1 MDSIQNGYEP
11 MQKKLFLIDGMA
23 VVYRAY
29 FGLIRNPRINSKG
42 ENVSAVFGF
51 INTLLDIMH
60 TYEPTHIAVAFDTH
74 GPTFRH
80 VEYPEYKAT
89 RDETPEGVRTA
100 VPHIKTLLEAFNI
113 PILEYPGFEA
123 DDVIGTLAR
132 TAEKQGFDTYMVTP
146 DKDYAQL
153 VDEHTF
159 MLKPGMGRSGELLD
173 VPKILEQ
180 WNIEKVGQVIDILG
194 LAGDSADNV
203 PGVPGIGPKTAQ
215 KLIAEFGSVEN
226 LLENTDKLKGKQKEK
241 VEANKQQALLSKR
254 LVTIKCDMELKESP
268 DQLTIGKR
276 NDDQLKTL
284 FAELEFKSLIKRLF
298 GEAPTPKSVEVAKAT
313 TGQGDLFEFAAAQRP
328 EMTEPVP
335 TFKTIKDVAHKY
347 HLVTTAAE
355 RGALAEK
362 LSGCYEICFDT
373 ETTGLDVRTA
383 ELIGI
388 SFAIEPHEA
397 WFVTLPPDREQTLQ
411 ALEKFLPILGNPDIR
426 KVGQNLKY
434 DVSVLKW
441 NGIEVRGEL
450 LDTML
455 AHYLI
460 DPDQR
465 HGMDHMAESL
475 LGYSPVPITALIG
488 AKKSTQKTLRE
499 VDIDVLCEYGAED
512 ADITLQLWHKLK
524 PMLKERGQER
534 VFYEIETPLMPVLA
548 QMEYNGINLDVAAL
562 GKYSELLAEKIEALE
577 ASIYEMAGGG
587 PFNLNSPKQLGE
599 VLFDRMK
606 LVEKPKKTRTGQ
618 YKTDESVLADL
629 APKHEIVAK
638 ILAYRSLAKL
648 KSTYVDALPEDVFP
662 DTGRVHT
669 TFSQAVTTTG
679 RLSSVN
685 PNLQNIPIRT
695 EEGREIRRA
704 FIPREGFTLLACD
717 YSQIELRIMAELS
730 GDAGLREAFIH
741 GEDIHTAT
749 AARVFGVSKEEVT
762 REMRSK
768 AKMVNFG
775 IIYGISA
782 FGLSKRL
789 GIPRKEA
796 QEIIEQYR
804 ANYPG
809 VQDWLD
815 ETILFAQQ
823 HEYVETITGRRR
835 YIRDINARNQMVRS
849 GAERNAI
856 NAPIQGTAADMIKI
870 AMIAVQKMLEEKKS
884 KTKLLLQVHDEL
896 VFDLALD
903 EADDLI
909 PLIEEKMKSAI
920 PMEIP
925 ILVESGTGENWLEA
939 H

>member
-1 MDSIQNGYEP
+1 

-23 VVYRAY
+23 IVYRAY

-80 VEYPEYKAT
+80 EEYPEYKAT
-89 RDETPEGVRTA
+89 RDETPEGIRTA
-100 VPHIKTLLEAFNI
+100 VPHIRNLLNAFNI
-113 PILEYPGFEA
+113 PVLEYPGFEA

-132 TAEKQGFDTYMVTP
+132 QAEQQGYDTYMVTP

-159 MLKPGMGRSGELLD
+159 MLKPGSGTSGELLD
-173 VPKILEQ
+173 VKKILEQ
-180 WNIEKVGQVIDILG
+180 WNIEKIEQVIDILG
-194 LAGDSADNV
+194 LAGDTADNI
-203 PGVPGIGPKTAQ
+203 PGIPGIGPKTAQ
-215 KLIAEFGSVEN
+215 KLVAQFGSVEN
-226 LLENTDKLKGKQKEK
+226 LLANTDQLKGKQKEK
-241 VEANKQQALLSKR
+241 VEENKHSALLSKK
-254 LVTIKCDMELKESP
+254 LVTIKCDVPVKESP
-268 DQLTIGKR
+268 DELIMGER
-276 NDDQLKTL
+276 NDDQLKIL
-284 FAELEFKSLIKRLF
+284 FTELEFKSLIKRLF
-298 GEAPTPKSVEVAKAT
+298 GESPTPASVAVAAVT
-313 TGQGDLFEFAAAQRP
+313 EGQGDLFEFAAAKHP
-328 EMTEPVP
+328 EMLEPVP
-335 TFKTIKDVAHKY
+335 SFKTIKDVKHSY
-347 HLVTTAAE
+347 HLVTTAAQRAE
-355 RGALAEK
+355 LADK
-362 LSGCYEICFDT
+362 LSGCYEVCFDT
-373 ETTGLDVRTA
+373 ETTGLDVRVA

-388 SFAIEPHEA
+388 SFCIKPHEA
-397 WFVTLPPDREQTLQ
+397 WFVTLPPDREQALL
-411 ALEKFLPILGNPDIR
+411 ALEPFLPVLQNPDVR

-434 DVSVLKW
+434 DISVLKW
-441 NGIEVRGEL
+441 HGVEVCGVL

-465 HGMDHMAESL
+465 HNMDHMAESL
-475 LGYSPVPITALIG
+475 LNYTPVPITALIG
-488 AKKSTQKTLRE
+488 EKKSAQKTLRE
-499 VDIDVLCEYGAED
+499 VEIDELCEYGAED

-548 QMEYNGINLDVAAL
+548 QMEYNGINLDVPALAA
-562 GKYSELLAEKIEALE
+562 YSEELATKIGELEK
-577 ASIYEMAGGG
+577 SIYTMAGME
-587 PFNLNSPKQLGE
+587 FNLNSPKQVGE
-599 VLFDRMK
+599 VLFDVLQ
-606 LVEKPKKTRTGQ
+606 LVEKPKKTKTGQ
-618 YKTDESVLADL
+618 YKTDEEVLSEL
-629 APKHEIVAK
+629 ASEHEIVRK
-638 ILAYRSLAKL
+638 MLDYRGLTKL
-648 KSTYVDALPEDVFP
+648 KSTYVDALPKEVFEG
-662 DTGRVHT
+662 TGRVHT
-669 TFSQAVTTTG
+669 TFSQAITTTG

-685 PNLQNIPIRT
+685 PNIQNIPIRT

-704 FIPREGFTLLACD
+704 FIPKEGYTLLACD

-749 AARVFGVSKEEVT
+749 AARVFGVAKDDVT

-782 FGLSKRL
+782 FGLAQRL

-809 VQDWLD
+809 VQGYLD
-815 ETILFAQQ
+815 TTIEFAQK

-870 AMIAVQKMLEEKKS
+870 AMIAIQKLLEEKKA
-884 KTKLLLQVHDEL
+884 KTRLLLQVHDEL
-896 VFDLALD
+896 VFDLAKD
-903 EADDLI
+903 EADELI
-909 PLIEEKMKSAI
+909 PLIEQKMKSAI

-925 ILVESGTGENWLEA
+925 ILVESGTGANWLEA

>member
-1 MDSIQNGYEP
+1 MA
-11 MQKKLFLIDGMA
+11 KKLFLIDGMA
-23 VVYRAY
+23 IIYRAY
-29 FGLIRNPRINSKG
+29 FGFIRNPRINSKG
-42 ENVSAVFGF
+42 ENVSAVYGF
-51 INTLLDIMH
+51 VNTLLDLMH
-60 TYEPTHIAVAFDTH
+60 TYEPTHIAVALDTS

-80 VEYPEYKAT
+80 EEYPEYKAT
-89 RDETPEGVRTA
+89 RDETPEGIRTGI
-100 VPHIKTLLEAFNI
+100 PHIKNLLKAFNI
-113 PILEYPGFEA
+113 PTLEYPGFEA

-159 MLKPGMGRSGELLD
+159 MLKPGRGGGDAELLD
-173 VPKILEQ
+173 VKKILEQ
-180 WNIEKVGQVIDILG
+180 WNIAKVEQVIDILG
-194 LAGDSADNV
+194 LAGDTADNIPGI
-203 PGVPGIGPKTAQ
+203 PGVGPKTAQ
-215 KLIAEFGSVEN
+215 KLVAQFGSVEN
-226 LLENTDKLKGKQKEK
+226 LLENTDQLKGKQKEK
-241 VEANKQQALLSKR
+241 VEENKNQALLSKR
-254 LVTIKCDMELKESP
+254 LVTIKCDVPVGEKPDELV
-268 DQLTIGKR
+268 IGER
-276 NDDQLKTL
+276 NDDQLKLL
-284 FAELEFKSLIKRLF
+284 FTELEFKTMIKRLF
-298 GEAPTPKSVEVAKAT
+298 GESPSPTSVAVAAASS
-313 TGQGDLFEFAAAQRP
+313 GQGDLFEFAAAGHP
-328 EMTEPVP
+328 EMTEPAP
-335 TFKTIKDVAHKY
+335 GFKTIKDVKHNY

-355 RGALAEK
+355 RTELAEK
-362 LSGCYEICFDT
+362 LAGCSVVCFDT

-383 ELIGI
+383 EMIGI
-388 SFAIEPHEA
+388 SFCTEPGEA
-397 WFVTLPPDREQTLQ
+397 WYVTLPPDRGQ
-411 ALEKFLPILGNPDIR
+411 ALLALEPFLPILQNPDVR

-441 NGIEVRGEL
+441 RGIEVKGEL

-465 HGMDHMAESL
+465 HNMDHMAESL

-488 AKKSTQKTLRE
+488 EKKSEQKPMRD
-499 VDIDVLCEYGAED
+499 VDLDQLCEYAAED

-534 VFYEIETPLMPVLA
+534 TFYEIETPLMPVLA
-548 QMEYNGINLDVAAL
+548 QMEYNGINLDVPAL
-562 GKYSELLAEKIEALE
+562 EKYSEELAEKIGELE
-577 ASIYEMAGGG
+577 TGIHTKAGME
-587 PFNLNSPKQLGE
+587 FNLNSPKQLGE
-599 VLFDRMK
+599 VLFDVLQ
-606 LVEKPKKTRTGQ
+606 LVEKPKKTKTGQ
-618 YKTDESVLADL
+618 YKTNEEVLSEL
-629 APKHEIVAK
+629 ARDHEIVRMV
-638 ILAYRSLAKL
+638 LDYRGLTKL
-648 KSTYVDALPEDVFP
+648 KSTYVDALPKEVFAE
-662 DTGRVHT
+662 TGRVHT
-669 TFSQAVTTTG
+669 TFSQAITTTG
-679 RLSSVN
+679 RLSSVH
-685 PNLQNIPIRT
+685 PNIQNIPIRT
-695 EEGREIRRA
+695 EEGRQIRRA
-704 FIPREGFTLLACD
+704 FIPRDGFTLLACD

-730 GDAGLREAFIH
+730 GDTGLREAFIH

-749 AARVFGVSKEEVT
+749 ASRVFGVEKDDVT
-762 REMRSK
+762 RKMRSK

-782 FGLSKRL
+782 FGLSQRL

-809 VQDWLD
+809 VQDYLD
-815 ETILFAQQ
+815 TTIEFAQK

-870 AMIAVQKMLEEKKS
+870 AMVSIQKLLDDRKA

-896 VFDLALD
+896 VFDLAAD
-903 EADDLI
+903 EAGELI

-925 ILVESGTGENWLEA
+925 ILVESGTGANWLEA

>member
-1 MDSIQNGYEP
+1 MT
-11 MQKKLFLIDGMA
+11 KKLFLIDGMA
-23 VVYRAY
+23 IVYRAY

-60 TYEPTHIAVAFDTH
+60 TYEPSHIAVAFDTH

-80 VEYPEYKAT
+80 EEYPEYKAT
-89 RDETPEGVRTA
+89 RDETPEGIRTA
-100 VPHIKTLLEAFNI
+100 VPHIRTLLNAFNI
-113 PILEYPGFEA
+113 PVLEYPGFEA

-132 TAEKQGFDTYMVTP
+132 TAEQQGFETYMVTP

-159 MLKPGMGRSGELLD
+159 MLKPGRSGGDSELLD
-173 VPKILEQ
+173 VKKILEQ
-180 WNIEKVGQVIDILG
+180 WEIERIEQVIDILG
-194 LAGDSADNV
+194 LAGDTADNI
-203 PGVPGIGPKTAQ
+203 PGIPGIGPKTAV
-215 KLIAEFGSVEN
+215 KLIAQYGSIEN
-226 LLENTDKLKGKQKEK
+226 LLDHTDDLKGKQKEK
-241 VEANKQQALLSKR
+241 VENNKTQALLSKR
-254 LVTIKCDMELKESP
+254 LVTIKCDVPVKEQPEELK
-268 DQLTIGKR
+268 IGAR
-276 NDDQLKTL
+276 NDDQLKLL
-284 FAELEFKSLIKRLF
+284 FTELEFKSLIKRLF
-298 GEAPTPKSVEVAKAT
+298 GETPTPASVETAKVT
-313 TGQGDLFEFAAAQRP
+313 MGQGDLFEFAAAQQP
-328 EMTEPVP
+328 EMVTAPQ
-335 TFKTIKDVAHKY
+335 FKTIKDIQHSY

-355 RGALAEK
+355 RTELAER
-362 LSGCYEICFDT
+362 LSKVSLICFDT

-383 ELIGI
+383 ELVGI
-388 SFAIEPHEA
+388 SFCTEPHEA
-397 WFVTLPPDREQTLQ
+397 WFVMLPPNREQAQL
-411 ALEKFLPILGNPDIR
+411 ALAPFLPILQNADIR

-434 DVSVLKW
+434 DVSILKW
-441 NGIEVRGEL
+441 HNIEVRGEL

-465 HGMDHMAESL
+465 HNMDHLAETL
-475 LGYSPVPITALIG
+475 LDYTPVPITSLIG
-488 AKKSTQKTLRE
+488 EKKSQQKSMRE
-499 VDIDVLCEYGAED
+499 IDPDQLCEYAAED

-534 VFYEIETPLMPVLA
+534 VFYEIETPLLPVLA
-548 QMEYNGINLDVAAL
+548 DMEHNGINLDVSAL
-562 GKYSELLAEKIEALE
+562 ATYSEQLAKTIQSLE
-577 ASIYEMAGGG
+577 ESIFTQAGMD
-587 PFNLNSPKQLGE
+587 FNLNSPKQLGE
-599 VLFDRMK
+599 VLFDVLK
-606 LVEKPKKTRTGQ
+606 LTEKPKKTKTGQ
-618 YKTDESVLADL
+618 YKTNEEVLSEL
-629 APKHEIVAK
+629 APKHEIVQK
-638 ILAYRSLAKL
+638 ILNYRQLTKL
-648 KSTYVDALPEDVFP
+648 KSTYVDALPREVFEE
-662 DTGRVHT
+662 TGRIHT
-669 TFSQAVTTTG
+669 TFSQAITTTG

-695 EEGREIRRA
+695 EEGREIRRT
-704 FIPREGFTLLACD
+704 FIARPGDYTLLACD

-730 GDAGLREAFIH
+730 GDEHLREAFIH

-749 AARVFGVSKEEVT
+749 AARVFSVAKDEVT

-782 FGLSKRL
+782 FGLSQRL
-789 GIPRKEA
+789 GIPRSEA
-796 QEIIEQYR
+796 GDIITQYR

-809 VQDWLD
+809 VQDYLD
-815 ETILFAQQ
+815 QTIEFAQK

-870 AMIAVQKMLEEKKS
+870 AMIAIDDLLRTRNA
-884 KTKLLLQVHDEL
+884 KTKMLLQVHDEL
-896 VFDLALD
+896 VFDLALEEKD
-903 EADDLI
+903 KLI

-925 ILVESGTGENWLEA
+925 ILVESGTGTNWLEA

>member
-1 MDSIQNGYEP
+1 MT
-11 MQKKLFLIDGMA
+11 KKLFLIDGMA
-23 VVYRAY
+23 IVYRAY
-29 FGLIRNPRINSKG
+29 FGFIRNPRINSKG

-51 INTLLDIMH
+51 INTLLDLIH
-60 TYEPTHIAVAFDTH
+60 TYDPTHIAVAFDTH

-80 VEYPEYKAT
+80 EEYPEYKAT
-89 RDETPEGVRTA
+89 RDETPEGIRTA
-100 VPHIKTLLEAFNI
+100 VPHIRNLLTAFNI
-113 PILEYPGFEA
+113 PVLEYPGFEA

-132 TAEKQGFDTYMVTP
+132 QAEQQGFDTYMVTP

-159 MLKPGMGRSGELLD
+159 MLKPGRGGGDAELLD

-180 WNIEKVGQVIDILG
+180 WNIEKIEQVIDILG
-194 LAGDSADNV
+194 LAGDTADNI
-203 PGVPGIGPKTAQ
+203 PGVPGVGPKTAQ
-215 KLIAEFGSVEN
+215 KLIAQFGSVEN
-226 LLENTDKLKGKQKEK
+226 LLANTDQLKGKQKEK
-241 VEANKQQALLSKR
+241 VEANQHTALLSKR
-254 LVTIKCDMELKESP
+254 LVTIKCDVPVKESP
-268 DQLTIGKR
+268 DELRIGER
-276 NDDQLKTL
+276 NDDQLKIL
-284 FAELEFKSLIKRLF
+284 FTELEFKTLIKRLF
-298 GEAPTPKSVEVAKAT
+298 GESPTPTSVAVAAVT
-313 TGQGDLFEFAAAQRP
+313 EGQGDLFEFAAAQNP
-328 EMTEPVP
+328 EMQEPVP
-335 TFKTIKDVAHKY
+335 TFKTIKEVKHKY

-355 RGALAEK
+355 REALAEK
-362 LSGCYEICFDT
+362 LAGHALVCFDT
-373 ETTGLDVRTA
+373 ETTSLDVRVA

-388 SFAIEPHEA
+388 SFCIEPHEA
-397 WFVTLPPDREQTLQ
+397 WFVMLPPDREQSLL
-411 ALEKFLPILGNPDIR
+411 ALKPFLPILGNPDIR

-434 DVSVLKW
+434 DVSILKW
-441 NGIEVRGEL
+441 HGIEVRGEL

-465 HGMDHMAESL
+465 HNMDHMAETL
-475 LGYSPVPITALIG
+475 LDYSPVPITALIG
-488 AKKSTQKTLRE
+488 EKKSTQKTLRE
-499 VDIDVLCEYGAED
+499 VDADDLCEYGAED

-548 QMEYNGINLDVAAL
+548 QMEYNGINLDVPAL
-562 GKYSELLAEKIEALE
+562 ASYSEQLAEKIHALE
-577 ASIYEMAGGG
+577 TAVYKMADMK
-587 PFNLNSPKQLGE
+587 FNLNSPKQLGE
-599 VLFDRMK
+599 VLFDHLK
-606 LVEKPKKTRTGQ
+606 LVEKPKKTKTGQ
-618 YKTDESVLADL
+618 YKTNEEVLAEL
-629 APKHEIVAK
+629 APKHEIIQK
-638 ILAYRSLAKL
+638 ILDYRTLTKL
-648 KSTYVDALPEDVFP
+648 KSTYVDALPKEVLEE
-662 DTGRVHT
+662 TGRVHT
-669 TFSQAVTTTG
+669 TFRQAITTTG
-679 RLSSVN
+679 RLSSEN

-704 FIPREGFTLLACD
+704 FIPKQGYTLLACD

-730 GDAGLREAFIH
+730 GDQHLRDAFIH

-749 AARVFGVSKEEVT
+749 AARVFGVNKADVT

-782 FGLSKRL
+782 FGLSQRL

-796 QEIIEQYR
+796 AEIIEQYR

-809 VQDWLD
+809 VQDYLD
-815 ETILFAQQ
+815 STIEFAQQ

-870 AMIAVQKMLEEKKS
+870 AMIAVQKMLEERNA

-903 EADDLI
+903 EADELV

-925 ILVESGTGENWLEA
+925 ILVESGTGANWLEA

>member
-1 MDSIQNGYEP
+1 MT
-11 MQKKLFLIDGMA
+11 KKLFLIDGMA
-23 VVYRAY
+23 IVYRAY

-51 INTLLDIMH
+51 INTLLDIIH

-74 GPTFRH
+74 EPTFRH
-80 VEYPEYKAT
+80 IEFPEYKAT
-89 RDETPEGVRTA
+89 RDETPEGIRTG
-100 VPHIKTLLEAFNI
+100 VPHIKNLLSAFNI

-132 TAEKQGFDTYMVTP
+132 QAEKDGFETYMVTP

-153 VDEHTF
+153 VDEHTY
-159 MLKPGMGRSGELLD
+159 MLKPGRSGGDAELLT
-173 VPKILEQ
+173 VAKILEQ
-180 WNIEKVGQVIDILG
+180 WNIGKIEQVIDILG
-194 LAGDSADNV
+194 LAGDTADNI

-215 KLIAEFGSVEN
+215 KLIAQYGSVEN
-226 LLENTDKLKGKQKEK
+226 LLEHTDELKGKQKEK
-241 VEANKQQALLSKR
+241 VEENKTQALLSKK
-254 LVTIKCDMELKESP
+254 LVTIKCDVPVKETPDELI
-268 DQLTIGKR
+268 IGDR
-276 NDDQLKTL
+276 SDDQLKRLLT
-284 FAELEFKSLIKRLF
+284 ELEFKALIKRLF
-298 GEAPTPKSVEVAKAT
+298 GESPTPASVASAT
-313 TGQGDLFEFAAAQRP
+313 ASEGQGDLFDFAAASNP
-328 EMTEPVP
+328 EMMEPTP
-335 TFKTIKDVAHKY
+335 GFKTIKDVKHTY
-347 HLVTTAAE
+347 HLVTTSAE
-355 RGALAEK
+355 RDALAEK
-362 LSGCYEICFDT
+362 LSGCYEVCFDT
-373 ETTGLDVRTA
+373 ETTSLDVRTA

-388 SFAIEPHEA
+388 SFCIEPHEA
-397 WFVTLPPDREQTLQ
+397 WFVMLPPDRDETLK
-411 ALEKFLPILGNPDIR
+411 ALEKFIPILNNSDVR

-441 NGIEVRGEL
+441 HGIEVRGEL

-465 HGMDHMAESL
+465 HNMDHMAESL
-475 LGYSPVPITALIG
+475 LDYSPIPITTLIG
-488 AKKSTQKTLRE
+488 EKKSTQKTLRD
-499 VDIDVLCEYGAED
+499 VDPDDLCGYGAED

-548 QMEYNGINLDVAAL
+548 QMEYNGINLDVANLETYSKKL
-562 GKYSELLAEKIEALE
+562 GDKIQDLE
-577 ASIYEMAGGG
+577 SAVYTMAGME
-587 PFNLNSPKQLGE
+587 FNLNSPKQLGE
-599 VLFDRMK
+599 VLFDLLK
-606 LVEKPKKTRTGQ
+606 LSEKPKKTKTGQ
-618 YKTDESVLADL
+618 YKTDESVLSEL
-629 APKHEIVAK
+629 AHEHEIVRK
-638 ILAYRSLAKL
+638 LLQYRSLAKL
-648 KSTYVDALPEDVFP
+648 KSTYVDALPKEVLP
-662 DTGRVHT
+662 ETGRIHT
-669 TFSQAVTTTG
+669 TFSQAITTTG

-695 EEGREIRRA
+695 AEGREVRRA
-704 FIPREGFTLLACD
+704 FIPREGFTLLASD

-730 GDAGLREAFIH
+730 GDPGLRDAFIH

-749 AARVFGVSKEEVT
+749 AARVFAVDKDDVT

-782 FGLSKRL
+782 FGLSQRL

-796 QEIIEQYR
+796 QIIIEQYR
-804 ANYPG
+804 ANYGG
-809 VQDWLD
+809 VQDYLD
-815 ETILFAQQ
+815 STIEFAQKN
-823 HEYVETITGRRR
+823 EYVETITGRRR
-835 YIRDINARNQMVRS
+835 YIRDINARNQMIRS

-870 AMIAVQKMLEEKKS
+870 AMIGIQKMLEEKKT

-903 EADDLI
+903 EKDELI

-925 ILVESGTGENWLEA
+925 ILVESGTGTNWLEA

>member
-1 MDSIQNGYEP
+1 MI
-11 MQKKLFLIDGMA
+11 KKLFLIDGMA
-23 VVYRAY
+23 IVYRAY

-80 VEYPEYKAT
+80 EEYPEYKAT
-89 RDETPEGVRTA
+89 RDETPEGIRTA
-100 VPHIKTLLEAFNI
+100 VPHIRNLLTAFNI
-113 PILEYPGFEA
+113 PVLEYPGFEA

-146 DKDYAQL
+146 DKDFAQL
-153 VDEHTF
+153 VDKHTF
-159 MLKPGMGRSGELLD
+159 MLKPSRGSGEAELLD

-180 WNIEKVGQVIDILG
+180 WNIEKIEQVIDILG
-194 LAGDSADNV
+194 LAGDTADNI
-203 PGVPGIGPKTAQ
+203 PGVPGVGPKTAQ
-215 KLIAEFGSVEN
+215 KLIAQFGSVEN
-226 LLENTDKLKGKQKEK
+226 LLENTDQLKGKQKEK
-241 VEANKQQALLSKR
+241 VEGNKHTALLSKR
-254 LVTIKCDMELKESP
+254 LVTIKCDVPVKEKPEEL
-268 DQLTIGKR
+268 LIGER
-276 NDDQLKTL
+276 NDDQLKIL
-284 FAELEFKSLIKRLF
+284 FTELEFKTLIKRLF
-298 GEAPTPKSVEVAKAT
+298 GESPTPTSVAVAAAT
-313 TGQGDLFEFAAAQRP
+313 EGQGDLFEFAAAQKP
-328 EMTEPVP
+328 EMLEPVP
-335 TFKTIKDVAHKY
+335 AFKTIKDVKHTY

-355 RGALAEK
+355 RDTLAET
-362 LSGCYEICFDT
+362 LSGCSVVCFDT
-373 ETTGLDVRTA
+373 ETTSLDVRTA

-388 SFAIEPHEA
+388 SFCIEPHEA

-411 ALEKFLPILGNPDIR
+411 ALEKFLPILKNPDIR

-434 DVSVLKW
+434 DVSILKW
-441 NGIEVRGEL
+441 HGIEVRGEL

-465 HGMDHMAESL
+465 HNMDHMAESL
-475 LGYSPVPITALIG
+475 LDYSPVPITALIG
-488 AKKSTQKTLRE
+488 EKKSTQKTLRE
-499 VDIDVLCEYGAED
+499 VDLDELCEYAAED

-548 QMEYNGINLDVAAL
+548 EMEYNGINLDVPAL
-562 GKYSELLAEKIEALE
+562 GKYSEDLAGKIQTLE
-577 ASIYEMAGGG
+577 TAIFEMAGGE

-606 LVEKPKKTRTGQ
+606 LVEKPKKTKTGQ
-618 YKTDESVLADL
+618 YKTNEEVLTEL
-629 APKHEIVAK
+629 APKHEIVQK
-638 ILAYRSLAKL
+638 ILDYRSLTKL
-648 KSTYVDALPEDVFP
+648 KSTYVDALPKEVFEES
-662 DTGRVHT
+662 GRVHT
-669 TFSQAVTTTG
+669 TFRQAITTTG
-679 RLSSVN
+679 RLSSEN

-704 FIPREGFTLLACD
+704 FIPKEGFTLLACD

-730 GDAGLREAFIH
+730 GDAGLRDAFIH

-749 AARVFGVSKEEVT
+749 AARVFGVSKDDVT
-762 REMRSK
+762 REMRGK

-782 FGLSKRL
+782 FGLAQRL

-809 VQDWLD
+809 VQDYLD
-815 ETILFAQQ
+815 STIEFAQK

-870 AMIAVQKMLEEKKS
+870 AMIAIQKMLEEKKA

-896 VFDLALD
+896 VFDLALEEKD
-903 EADDLI
+903 ELV

>member
-1 MDSIQNGYEP
+1 MT
-11 MQKKLFLIDGMA
+11 KKLFLIDGMA
-23 VVYRAY
+23 IVYRAY
-29 FGLIRNPRINSKG
+29 FGFIRNPRINSKG

-74 GPTFRH
+74 EPTFRH

-89 RDETPEGVRTA
+89 RDATPEGVHTA
-100 VPHIKTLLEAFNI
+100 VPHIKNLLTAFNI

-132 TAEKQGFDTYMVTP
+132 TAEKQGFNTYMVTP

-159 MLKPGMGRSGELLD
+159 MLKPGRGGGEPELLD
-173 VPKILEQ
+173 VAAILEQ
-180 WNIEKVGQVIDILG
+180 WNIEKIEQVIDILG
-194 LAGDSADNV
+194 LAGDTADNI

-215 KLIAEFGSVEN
+215 KLIAQFGSVEN
-226 LLENTDKLKGKQKEK
+226 LLENTEQLKGKQKEK
-241 VEANKQQALLSKR
+241 VEENKTQALLSKR
-254 LVTIKCDMELKESP
+254 LVTIKCDVPVKESP
-268 DQLTIGKR
+268 DELIIGSR
-276 NDDQLKTL
+276 NDDQLKVL
-284 FAELEFKSLIKRLF
+284 FTELEFKGLIKRLF
-298 GEAPTPKSVEVAKAT
+298 GESPTPTSVAVAAASE
-313 TGQGDLFEFAAAQRP
+313 GQGDLFEFAAATQP
-328 EMTEPVP
+328 EMMEPVP
-335 TFKTIKDVAHKY
+335 AFKTIKDVKHNY

-355 RGALAEK
+355 RAALAEK
-362 LSGCYEICFDT
+362 LSGCYEVCFDT
-373 ETTGLDVRTA
+373 ETTSLDVRTA

-388 SFAIEPHEA
+388 SFCTDPHEA
-397 WFVTLPPDREQTLQ
+397 WFVTLPPDREQTLH
-411 ALEKFLPILGNPDIR
+411 ALEKFLPLLQNPDVR

-434 DVSVLKW
+434 DISVLKW
-441 NGIEVRGEL
+441 HGIEVRGEL

-475 LGYSPVPITALIG
+475 LDYSPIPITALIG
-488 AKKSTQKTLRE
+488 EKKSTQKTLRE
-499 VDIDVLCEYGAED
+499 IDLDALCEYGAED
-512 ADITLQLWHKLK
+512 ADITLQLWRKLK

-548 QMEYNGINLDVAAL
+548 QMEYNGINLDVPSLSTYSIVL
-562 GKYSELLAEKIEALE
+562 GEKIQTLE
-577 ASIYEMAGGG
+577 TTVYTMAGME
-587 PFNLNSPKQLGE
+587 FNLNSPKQLGE
-599 VLFDRMK
+599 VLFDLLK
-606 LVEKPKKTRTGQ
+606 LVEKPKRTKTGQ
-618 YKTDESVLADL
+618 YKTDESVLSDL
-629 APKHEIVAK
+629 APDHEIVQH
-638 ILAYRSLAKL
+638 ILNYRSLAKL
-648 KSTYVDALPEDVFP
+648 KSTYVDALPQEVLP
-662 DTGRVHT
+662 ETGRVHT

-704 FIPREGFTLLACD
+704 FIPKKGFTLLACD

-730 GDAGLREAFIH
+730 GDEGLREAFIH

-749 AARVFGVSKEEVT
+749 AARVFGVDKNDVT

-782 FGLSKRL
+782 FGLSQRL

-804 ANYPG
+804 ANYSG

-815 ETILFAQQ
+815 ETILFAQK

-835 YIRDINARNQMVRS
+835 YIRDINARNQMVRG

-870 AMIAVQKMLEEKKS
+870 AMIGIQKMLEEKKS

-896 VFDLALD
+896 VFDLAED

-925 ILVESGTGENWLEA
+925 ILVESGTGQNWLEA

>member
-1 MDSIQNGYEP
+1 MT
-11 MQKKLFLIDGMA
+11 KKLFLIDGMA

-29 FGLIRNPRINSKG
+29 FGMIRNPRINSNG
-42 ENVSAVFGF
+42 EDVSAVFGF

-80 VEYPEYKAT
+80 IEYPEYKAT

-100 VPHIKTLLEAFNI
+100 VPHIKNLLNAFNI
-113 PILEYPGFEA
+113 PVLEYPGFEA

-159 MLKPGMGRSGELLD
+159 MLKPGGGRSGELLD
-173 VPKILEQ
+173 ISKILEQ

-203 PGVPGIGPKTAQ
+203 PGIPGIGPKTAQ
-215 KLIAEFGSVEN
+215 KLIAQFGSVEN
-226 LLENTDKLKGKQKEK
+226 LLENTDQLKGKQKEK

-254 LVTIKCDMELKESP
+254 LVTIKCDVPVKETPEEL
-268 DQLTIGKR
+268 LIGER
-276 NDDQLKTL
+276 NDNQLKTL
-284 FAELEFKSLIKRLF
+284 FTELEFKSLIKRLF
-298 GEAPTPKSVEVAKAT
+298 GEAPTPKSVDVAKAT
-313 TGQGDLFEFAAAQRP
+313 MGQGDLFEFAAAQQP
-328 EMTEPVP
+328 ETIEPAP
-335 TFKTIKDVAHKY
+335 AFKTIKDVAHNY
-347 HLVTTAAE
+347 HLVTTATE
-355 RGALAEK
+355 RDALAEK
-362 LSGCYEICFDT
+362 LSGCYEVCFDT

-411 ALEKFLPILGNPDIR
+411 ALEKFLPILQNPDVR

-465 HGMDHMAESL
+465 HNMDHMAESL

-488 AKKSTQKTLRE
+488 EKKSSQKTLRE
-499 VDIDVLCEYGAED
+499 VDLDALCEYGAED
-512 ADITLQLWHKLK
+512 ADITLQLWRKLK

-548 QMEYNGINLDVAAL
+548 QMEYNGIAIDVPAL
-562 GKYSELLAEKIEALE
+562 GKYSEKLAEKIQALE
-577 ASIYEMAGGG
+577 SAIFTLSGME
-587 PFNLNSPKQLGE
+587 FNLNSPKQLGE
-599 VLFDRMK
+599 VLFDKMK
-606 LVEKPKKTRTGQ
+606 LVEKPKKTKTGQ
-618 YKTDESVLADL
+618 YQTNEEVLSNL
-629 APKHEIVAK
+629 APEHEMVRK
-638 ILAYRSLAKL
+638 ILEYRSLAKL
-648 KSTYVDALPEDVFP
+648 KSTYVDALPQEVFP
-662 DTGRVHT
+662 KSGRVHT
-669 TFSQAVTTTG
+669 TFRQAVTTTG
-679 RLSSVN
+679 RLSSEN

-704 FIPREGFTLLACD
+704 FIPRDGFTLLACD

-730 GDAGLREAFIH
+730 GDKHLREAFIH

-749 AARVFGVSKEEVT
+749 AARVFGVDPADVT

-809 VQDWLD
+809 VQDYLD

-835 YIRDINARNQMVRS
+835 YIRDINARNQMVRG

-870 AMIAVQKMLEEKKS
+870 AMIAIQKMLEEKKS

-896 VFDLALD
+896 VFDLAFD

-909 PLIEEKMKSAI
+909 PLIEERMKSAI
-920 PMEIP
+920 PMEIT

>member
-1 MDSIQNGYEP
+1 MT
-11 MQKKLFLIDGMA
+11 KKLFLIDGMA
-23 VVYRAY
+23 IVYRAY
-29 FGLIRNPRINSKG
+29 FGFIRNPRINSKG

-60 TYEPTHIAVAFDTH
+60 TYEPTHLAVAFDTH
-74 GPTFRH
+74 EPTFRH
-80 VEYPEYKAT
+80 IEYPEYKAT
-89 RDETPEGVRTA
+89 RDATPEGIHTA
-100 VPHIKTLLEAFNI
+100 VPHIKNLLAAFNI
-113 PILEYPGFEA
+113 PVLEYPGFEA

-159 MLKPGMGRSGELLD
+159 MLKPGRGGGEPELLD
-173 VPKILEQ
+173 IATILEQ
-180 WNIEKVGQVIDILG
+180 WNIAKIEQVIDILG
-194 LAGDSADNV
+194 LAGDTADNI

-215 KLIAEFGSVEN
+215 KLIAQFGSVEN
-226 LLENTDKLKGKQKEK
+226 LLENTEQLKGKQKEK
-241 VEANKQQALLSKR
+241 VEENKMQALLSKR
-254 LVTIKCDMELKESP
+254 LVTIKCDVPVTESP
-268 DQLTIGKR
+268 DALLIGAR
-276 NDDQLKTL
+276 NDDQLKVL
-284 FAELEFKSLIKRLF
+284 FTELEFKGLIKRLF
-298 GEAPTPKSVEVAKAT
+298 GESPTPTSVAVAAASE
-313 TGQGDLFEFAAAQRP
+313 GQGDLFEFAAATQP
-328 EMTEPVP
+328 EMINPVP
-335 TFKTIKDVAHKY
+335 AFKTSKDVKHKY
-347 HLVTTAAE
+347 HLVTTAPE
-355 RGALAEK
+355 RDALVEK
-362 LSGCYEICFDT
+362 LSGCYEVCFDT
-373 ETTGLDVRTA
+373 ETTSLDVRTA

-388 SFAIEPHEA
+388 SFCIEPHEA
-397 WFVTLPPDREQTLQ
+397 WFVTLPPDREQTLA
-411 ALEKFLPILGNPDIR
+411 ALEKFLPLLSNPDVR

-441 NGIEVRGEL
+441 HGIEVRGEL

-475 LGYSPVPITALIG
+475 LDYSPIPITALIG
-488 AKKSTQKTLRE
+488 EKKSTQKTLRE
-499 VDIDVLCEYGAED
+499 VDLDELCEYGAED

-548 QMEYNGINLDVAAL
+548 QMEYNGINLDVPNL
-562 GKYSELLAEKIEALE
+562 NNYSVALAEKIEVLE
-577 ASIYEMAGGG
+577 SCIYTMAGME
-587 PFNLNSPKQLGE
+587 FNLNSPKQLGE
-599 VLFDRMK
+599 VLFDLLK
-606 LVEKPKKTRTGQ
+606 LVEKPKKTKTGQ
-618 YKTDESVLADL
+618 YKTDESVLSDL
-629 APKHEIVAK
+629 APDHEIVQH
-638 ILAYRSLAKL
+638 ILNYRSLAKL
-648 KSTYVDALPEDVFP
+648 KSTYVDALPQEVLP
-662 DTGRVHT
+662 TTGRVHT

-704 FIPREGFTLLACD
+704 FIPKEGFTLLACD

-730 GDAGLREAFIH
+730 GDEGLRDAFIH

-749 AARVFGVSKEEVT
+749 AARVFGVDKADVT

-782 FGLSKRL
+782 FGLSQRL

-796 QEIIEQYR
+796 ADIIEQYR
-804 ANYPG
+804 ANYSG

-815 ETILFAQQ
+815 ETILFAQK

-835 YIRDINARNQMVRS
+835 YIRDINARNQMVRG

-870 AMIAVQKMLEEKKS
+870 AMIRIQKMLEEKNS

-925 ILVESGTGENWLEA
+925 ILVESGTGGNWLEA

>member
-1 MDSIQNGYEP
+1 

-23 VVYRAY
+23 IVYRAY
-29 FGLIRNPRINSKG
+29 FGLIRNPRITSKG

-60 TYEPTHIAVAFDTH
+60 TYEPTHIAVAFDTRE
-74 GPTFRH
+74 PTFRH

-89 RDETPEGVRTA
+89 RDETPEGIRTA
-100 VPHIKTLLEAFNI
+100 VPHIRNLLTAFNI
-113 PILEYPGFEA
+113 PVLEYPGFEA

-132 TAEKQGFDTYMVTP
+132 QAEQQGFDTYMVTP
-146 DKDYAQL
+146 DKDFAQL
-153 VDEHTF
+153 VDQHTF
-159 MLKPGMGRSGELLD
+159 MLKPGRSGGDAELLD

-180 WNIEKVGQVIDILG
+180 WNIEKIEQVIDILG
-194 LAGDSADNV
+194 LAGDTADNI
-203 PGVPGIGPKTAQ
+203 PGIPGIGPKTAQ
-215 KLIAEFGSVEN
+215 KLIAQFGTVEK
-226 LLENTDKLKGKQKEK
+226 LLENTDQLKGKQKEK
-241 VEANKQQALLSKR
+241 VEANKQTALLSKR
-254 LVTIKCDMELKESP
+254 LVTIKCDVPVKEQPDEL
-268 DQLTIGKR
+268 LIGER
-276 NDDQLKTL
+276 NDDQLKIL
-284 FAELEFKSLIKRLF
+284 FAELEFKTLIKRLF
-298 GEAPTPKSVEVAKAT
+298 GESPTPASVAT
-313 TGQGDLFEFAAAQRP
+313 AAASAGQGDLFDFAAATQP
-328 EMTEPVP
+328 DMQEPVP
-335 TFKTIKDVAHKY
+335 TFKTIQDVKHKY
-347 HLVTTAAE
+347 HLVTTSAE
-355 RGALAEK
+355 RDALAEK
-362 LSGCYEICFDT
+362 LTGCSVVCFDT

-388 SFAIEPHEA
+388 SFCIEPHEA
-397 WFVTLPPDREQTLQ
+397 WFVTLPPDRTETLT
-411 ALEKFLPILGNPDIR
+411 ALEKFIPILGNPDIR

-434 DVSVLKW
+434 DVSILKW
-441 NGIEVRGEL
+441 HGIEVRGEL

-465 HGMDHMAESL
+465 HNMDHMAETL
-475 LGYSPVPITALIG
+475 LDYSPVPITALIG
-488 AKKSTQKTLRE
+488 EKKSSQKTLRE
-499 VDIDVLCEYGAED
+499 VDLDELCEYGAED

-548 QMEYNGINLDVAAL
+548 QMEYNGINLDVPNL
-562 GKYSELLAEKIEALE
+562 ETYSEKLGAQIQELE
-577 ASIYEMAGGG
+577 TTIFTKAGME
-587 PFNLNSPKQLGE
+587 FNLNSPKQLGE
-599 VLFDRMK
+599 VLFDVLK
-606 LVEKPKKTRTGQ
+606 LVEKPKKTKTGQ
-618 YKTDESVLADL
+618 YKTNEEVLAEL
-629 APKHEIVAK
+629 APEHEIVK
-638 ILAYRSLAKL
+638 KVLDYRTLAKL
-648 KSTYVDALPEDVFP
+648 KSTYVDALPREVFEE
-662 DTGRVHT
+662 TGRVHT

-679 RLSSVN
+679 RLSSVK
-685 PNLQNIPIRT
+685 PNLQNIPIRS

-704 FIPREGFTLLACD
+704 FIPKEGYTLLACD

-749 AARVFGVSKEEVT
+749 AARVFGVDKADVT

-782 FGLSKRL
+782 FGLSQRL

-796 QEIIEQYR
+796 AKIIEQYR

-809 VQDWLD
+809 VQDYLD
-815 ETILFAQQ
+815 STIEFAQKN
-823 HEYVETITGRRR
+823 EFVETITGRRR

-870 AMIAVQKMLEEKKS
+870 AMIAIQKLLEERNA

-903 EADDLI
+903 EAAELI
-909 PLIEEKMKSAI
+909 PLIEERMKSAI

-925 ILVESGTGENWLEA
+925 ILVESGTGTNWLEA

>member
-1 MDSIQNGYEP
+1 

-23 VVYRAY
+23 IVYRAY

-51 INTLLDIMH
+51 VNTLLDILH
-60 TYEPTHIAVAFDTH
+60 TYEPTHVAVAFDTH

-80 VEYPEYKAT
+80 EEYPEYKAT
-89 RDETPEGVRTA
+89 RDETPEGIRTG
-100 VPHIKTLLEAFNI
+100 VPHIRNLLNAFNI
-113 PILEYPGFEA
+113 PVLEYPGFEA

-132 TAEKQGFDTYMVTP
+132 KAEQQGFDTYMVTP

-159 MLKPGMGRSGELLD
+159 MLKPGRGSGDSELLD
-173 VPKILEQ
+173 VKKTLEQ
-180 WNIEKVGQVIDILG
+180 WNIAKIEQVIDILG
-194 LAGDSADNV
+194 LAGDTADNI
-203 PGVPGIGPKTAQ
+203 PGVPGIGPKTAE
-215 KLIAEFGSVEN
+215 KLIAEFGSIEN
-226 LLENTDKLKGKQKEK
+226 LLKNTDQLKGKQKERI
-241 VEANKQQALLSKR
+241 EENKNQALLSKR
-254 LVTIKCDMELKESP
+254 LVTIKCDVPVKENPDELVM
-268 DQLTIGKR
+268 GHR
-276 NDDQLKTL
+276 NDDQLKVL
-284 FAELEFKSLIKRLF
+284 FSELEFKSLIKRLF
-298 GEAPTPKSVEVAKAT
+298 GESPTPTSVAVAAASE
-313 TGQGDLFEFAAAQRP
+313 GQGDLFEFAAAQKP
-328 EMTEPVP
+328 EMLEPLP
-335 TFKTIKDVAHKY
+335 QFKTIKDVKHAY

-355 RGALAEK
+355 RTSLAEK
-362 LSGCYEICFDT
+362 LSGCSVVCFDT
-373 ETTGLDVRTA
+373 ETTSLDVRTA

-388 SFAIEPHEA
+388 SFCIEPHEA
-397 WFVTLPPDREQTLQ
+397 WFVTLPPDRAQ
-411 ALEKFLPILGNPDIR
+411 ALLALEPFLPILGNPDVR

-441 NGIEVRGEL
+441 HGIELRGEL

-460 DPDQR
+460 DPDQS
-465 HGMDHMAESL
+465 HKMDRIAESL
-475 LGYSPVPITALIG
+475 LDYSPIPIEALIG
-488 AKKSTQKTLRE
+488 EKKSQQKTLRE
-499 VDIDVLCEYGAED
+499 VDLDALCEYAAED

-534 VFYEIETPLMPVLA
+534 VFYQIETPLMPVLA
-548 QMEYNGINLDVAAL
+548 QMEYNGINLDVQAL
-562 GKYSELLAEKIEALE
+562 ETYSKELAEKIQALE
-577 ASIYEMAGGG
+577 STVYTLAGME
-587 PFNLNSPKQLGE
+587 FNLNSPKQLGE
-599 VLFDRMK
+599 VLFDV
-606 LVEKPKKTRTGQ
+606 LQIADKPKKTKTGQ
-618 YKTDESVLADL
+618 YKTNEEVLSTL
-629 APKHEIVAK
+629 AGEHEIVRK
-638 ILAYRSLAKL
+638 LLEYRTLTKL
-648 KSTYVDALPEDVFP
+648 KSTYVDSLPNEVFP
-662 DTGRVHT
+662 ETGRVHT
-669 TFSQAVTTTG
+669 TYSQAVTTTG

-730 GDAGLREAFIH
+730 GDAGLRDAFIH

-749 AARVFGVSKEEVT
+749 AARVFGVAKDEVT

-782 FGLSKRL
+782 FGLSQRL

-809 VQDWLD
+809 VQGYLD
-815 ETILFAQQ
+815 STIEFAQK

-870 AMIAVQKMLEEKKS
+870 AMIAIQKMLTEKKA

-903 EADDLI
+903 EKDDLI

-925 ILVESGTGENWLEA
+925 ILVESGTGANWLEA

>member
-1 MDSIQNGYEP
+1 MT
-11 MQKKLFLIDGMA
+11 KKLFLIDGMA
-23 VVYRAY
+23 IVYRAY

-51 INTLLDIMH
+51 VNTLLDIMH

-80 VEYPEYKAT
+80 EEYPEYKAT
-89 RDETPEGVRTA
+89 RDETPEGIRTA
-100 VPHIKTLLEAFNI
+100 VPHIRNLLQAFNI
-113 PILEYPGFEA
+113 PVLEYPGFEA

-132 TAEKQGFDTYMVTP
+132 AAEKEGFETYMVTP

-159 MLKPGMGRSGELLD
+159 MLKPGRSGGDSELLD
-173 VPKILEQ
+173 VKKILEQ
-180 WNIEKVGQVIDILG
+180 WNIEKVEQVIDILG
-194 LAGDSADNV
+194 LAGDTADNI
-203 PGVPGIGPKTAQ
+203 PGIPGIGPKTAQ
-215 KLIAEFGSVEN
+215 KLIAQFGSVEN
-226 LLENTDKLKGKQKEK
+226 LLEHTDELKGKQKEK
-241 VEANKQQALLSKR
+241 VEENKHTALLSKK
-254 LVTIKCDMELKESP
+254 LVTIKCDVPVKEQPDEL
-268 DQLTIGKR
+268 LIGER
-276 NDDQLKTL
+276 NDDQLKIL
-284 FAELEFKSLIKRLF
+284 FSELEFKSLIKRLF
-298 GEAPTPKSVEVAKAT
+298 GETPTPASVASAKASS
-313 TGQGDLFEFAAAQRP
+313 GQGDLFDFAAAQQP
-328 EMTEPVP
+328 DLMEPLP
-335 TFKTIKDVAHKY
+335 QFKTIKDVKHRY

-355 RGALAEK
+355 RKELAEK
-362 LSGCYEICFDT
+362 LATCSVVCFDT
-373 ETTGLDVRTA
+373 ETTGLDVRVA
-383 ELIGI
+383 ELVGI
-388 SFAIEPHEA
+388 SFCVEPHEA
-397 WFVTLPPDREQTLQ
+397 WFVMLPPDREQTLK
-411 ALEKFLPILGNPDIR
+411 ALEPFLPVLQGTDIR

-434 DVSVLKW
+434 DISVLKW
-441 NGIEVRGEL
+441 HGIEVRGEL

-465 HGMDHMAESL
+465 HNMDHLAETL
-475 LGYSPVPITALIG
+475 LNYSPVSITALIG
-488 AKKSTQKTLRE
+488 EKKSEQKSMRE
-499 VDIDVLCEYGAED
+499 VDPDELCEYAAED

-524 PMLKERGQER
+524 PMLKEKGQER
-534 VFYEIETPLMPVLA
+534 VFYEIETPLLPVLA
-548 QMEYNGINLDVAAL
+548 DMEYNGINLDVP
-562 GKYSELLAEKIEALE
+562 ALE
-577 ASIYEMAGGG
+577 AFSEELAGKIETLESDIQTKAGM

-599 VLFDRMK
+599 VLFDVLK
-606 LVEKPKKTRTGQ
+606 LVEKPKKTKTGQ
-618 YKTDESVLADL
+618 YKTNEEVLSEL
-629 APKHEIVAK
+629 APKHEIVRK
-638 ILAYRSLAKL
+638 ILDYRGLTKL
-648 KSTYVDALPEDVFP
+648 KSTYVDALPKEVF
-662 DTGRVHT
+662 DKTGRIHT
-669 TFSQAVTTTG
+669 TFSQAITTTG

-704 FIPREGFTLLACD
+704 FIPKEGFTLLACD

-730 GDAGLREAFIH
+730 QDQHLRDAFIH

-749 AARVFGVSKEEVT
+749 AARVFGVEKDDVT

-782 FGLSKRL
+782 FGLAQRL
-789 GIPRKEA
+789 GIPRTEA
-796 QEIIEQYR
+796 GEIIEQYR

-809 VQDWLD
+809 VQDYLD
-815 ETILFAQQ
+815 STIEFAQK

-835 YIRDINARNQMVRS
+835 YIRDINARNQMVRG

-870 AMIAVQKMLEEKKS
+870 AMVEIHELLRSRKA

-903 EADDLI
+903 EKDDLV

-925 ILVESGTGENWLEA
+925 ILVESGTGNNWLEA

>member
-1 MDSIQNGYEP
+1 

-23 VVYRAY
+23 IVYRAY
-29 FGLIRNPRINSKG
+29 FGFIRNPRINSKG

-51 INTLLDIMH
+51 INTLLDIIH

-74 GPTFRH
+74 EPTFRH
-80 VEYPEYKAT
+80 KEYPEYKAT
-89 RDETPEGVRTA
+89 RDETPEGIRTA
-100 VPHIKTLLEAFNI
+100 VPHIRNLLQAFNI
-113 PILEYPGFEA
+113 PVLEYPGFEA

-153 VDEHTF
+153 VDKHTF
-159 MLKPGMGRSGELLD
+159 MLKPGRGGGGSELLD
-173 VPKILEQ
+173 VAKILEQ
-180 WNIEKVGQVIDILG
+180 WNIGKIEQVIDILG
-194 LAGDSADNV
+194 LAGDTADNI
-203 PGVPGIGPKTAQ
+203 PGIPGIGPKTAQ
-215 KLIAEFGSVEN
+215 KLVAQFGSVEN
-226 LLENTDKLKGKQKEK
+226 LLENTDQLKGKQKEK
-241 VEANKQQALLSKR
+241 VEENKHTALLSKR
-254 LVTIKCDMELKESP
+254 LVTIKCDVPVKEQPDELR
-268 DQLTIGKR
+268 IGER
-276 NDDQLKTL
+276 NDDQLKIL
-284 FAELEFKSLIKRLF
+284 FTELEFKTLIKRLF
-298 GEAPTPKSVEVAKAT
+298 GESPTPTSVATAKASS
-313 TGQGDLFEFAAAQRP
+313 GQGDLFEFAAAQQP
-328 EMTEPVP
+328 EMMEPVP
-335 TFKTIKDVAHKY
+335 TFKTIKDVKHKY
-347 HLVTTAAE
+347 HLVTTAAD
-355 RGALAEK
+355 RNALAEK
-362 LSGCYEICFDT
+362 LSGCSVVCFDT
-373 ETTGLDVRTA
+373 ETTGLDVRVA

-388 SFAIEPHEA
+388 SFCIEPHEA
-397 WFVTLPPDREQTLQ
+397 WFVTMPPDREQTLQ
-411 ALEKFLPILGNPDIR
+411 ALSTFLPILQNPDIR

-441 NGIEVRGEL
+441 HGIEVRGEL

-465 HGMDHMAESL
+465 HNMDHLAETL
-475 LGYSPVPITALIG
+475 LDYSPVPITALIG
-488 AKKSTQKTLRE
+488 EKKSAQKTLRD
-499 VDIDVLCEYGAED
+499 VDVDELCEYGAED

-548 QMEYNGINLDVAAL
+548 QMEHNGINLNVPAL
-562 GKYSELLAEKIEALE
+562 EKYSEELADKIQNLE
-577 ASIYEMAGGG
+577 TAVYTMAGME
-587 PFNLNSPKQLGE
+587 FNLNSPKQLGE
-599 VLFDRMK
+599 VLFDILK
-606 LVEKPKKTRTGQ
+606 LVEKPKKTKTGQ
-618 YKTDESVLADL
+618 YKTNEEVLAEL
-629 APKHEIVAK
+629 SAEHEIVQK
-638 ILAYRSLAKL
+638 ILDYRSLTKL
-648 KSTYVDALPEDVFP
+648 KSTYVDALPKEVFEG
-662 DTGRVHT
+662 TGRVHT
-669 TFSQAVTTTG
+669 TFSQAITTTG
-679 RLSSVN
+679 RLSSVH

-704 FIPREGFTLLACD
+704 FIPKEGFTLLACD

-730 GDAGLREAFIH
+730 QDPHLREAFIH
-741 GEDIHTAT
+741 GEDVHTAT
-749 AARVFGVSKEEVT
+749 AARVFGVDKADVT

-782 FGLSKRL
+782 FGLSQRL

-796 QEIIEQYR
+796 AEIIEQYR

-809 VQDWLD
+809 VQGYLD
-815 ETILFAQQ
+815 KIIEFAQK

-870 AMIAVQKMLEEKKS
+870 AMVDIQRMLKERNA
-884 KTKLLLQVHDEL
+884 KTRLLLQVHDEL

-903 EADDLI
+903 EKDELV

-925 ILVESGTGENWLEA
+925 ILVESGTGSNWLEA

>member
-1 MDSIQNGYEP
+1 MT
-11 MQKKLFLIDGMA
+11 KKLFLIDGMA
-23 VVYRAY
+23 IVYRAY

-51 INTLLDIMH
+51 VNTLLDIMH

-89 RDETPEGVRTA
+89 RDETPEGIRTA
-100 VPHIKTLLEAFNI
+100 VPHIRNLLQAFNI
-113 PILEYPGFEA
+113 PVLEYPGFEA

-132 TAEKQGFDTYMVTP
+132 AAEKQGFDTYMVTP

-159 MLKPGMGRSGELLD
+159 MLKPGRGGGDSELLD
-173 VPKILEQ
+173 VKKVLKNWE
-180 WNIEKVGQVIDILG
+180 IERIEQVIDILG
-194 LAGDSADNV
+194 LAGDTADNI
-203 PGVPGIGPKTAQ
+203 PGIPGIGPKTAV
-215 KLIAEFGSVEN
+215 KLVAQYGSIEN
-226 LLENTDKLKGKQKEK
+226 LLEHTDELKGKQKEK
-241 VEANKQQALLSKR
+241 VEENKHTALLSKR
-254 LVTIKCDMELKESP
+254 LVTIKCDVPVKEQPDEL
-268 DQLTIGKR
+268 QIGER
-276 NDDQLKTL
+276 NDDQLKIL
-284 FAELEFKSLIKRLF
+284 FSELEFKSLIKRLF
-298 GEAPTPKSVEVAKAT
+298 GETPTPVSVATAKASS
-313 TGQGDLFEFAAAQRP
+313 GQGDLFDFAAAAKP
-328 EMTEPVP
+328 EMMEPLP
-335 TFKTIKDVAHKY
+335 QFKTIKDVKHKY
-347 HLVTTAAE
+347 HLVTTAAQRNE
-355 RGALAEK
+355 LAEK
-362 LSGCYEICFDT
+362 LSSCSVVCFDT

-383 ELIGI
+383 ELVGI
-388 SFAIEPHEA
+388 SFCIEPHEA
-397 WFVTLPPDREQTLQ
+397 WFVMLPPDRKETLK
-411 ALEKFLPILGNPDIR
+411 ALECFLPILENADIR

-434 DVSVLKW
+434 DLGVLKW
-441 NGIEVRGEL
+441 HGMEVRGEL

-465 HGMDHMAESL
+465 HNMDHLAESL
-475 LGYSPVPITALIG
+475 LDYSPVPITALIG
-488 AKKSTQKTLRE
+488 EKRSQQKSMRE
-499 VDIDVLCEYGAED
+499 VDPDELCEYAAED

-534 VFYEIETPLMPVLA
+534 VFYEIETPLLPVLVE
-548 QMEYNGINLDVAAL
+548 MEYNGINLDVPAL
-562 GKYSELLAEKIEALE
+562 NTYSEQLAGKIKELE
-577 ASIYEMAGGG
+577 ESIFTMAGMD
-587 PFNLNSPKQLGE
+587 FNLNSPKQLGE
-599 VLFDRMK
+599 VLFDVLK
-606 LVEKPKKTRTGQ
+606 LIEKPKKTKTGQ
-618 YKTDESVLADL
+618 YKTNEEVLAEL
-629 APKHEIVAK
+629 APKHEIVQK
-638 ILAYRSLAKL
+638 ILDYRQLTKL
-648 KSTYVDALPEDVFP
+648 KGTYVDALPREVFE

-669 TFSQAVTTTG
+669 TYRQAMTTTG
-679 RLSSVN
+679 RLSSEN

-704 FIPREGFTLLACD
+704 FIPRPGNFTLLACD

-730 GDAGLREAFIH
+730 GDEGLREAFIH
-741 GEDIHTAT
+741 GEDMHTAT
-749 AARVFGVSKEEVT
+749 AARVFGVAKEDVT

-782 FGLSKRL
+782 FGLAQRL
-789 GIPRKEA
+789 GIPRAEA
-796 QEIIEQYR
+796 AEIIEQYR

-809 VQDWLD
+809 VQDYLD
-815 ETILFAQQ
+815 RTIEFAKK

-835 YIRDINARNQMVRS
+835 YIRDINARNQMVRG

-870 AMIAVQKMLEEKKS
+870 AMVGIQELLRSRKAKS
-884 KTKLLLQVHDEL
+884 KLLLQVHDEL

-903 EADDLI
+903 EKDELV

-925 ILVESGTGENWLEA
+925 ILVESGTGSTWLAA

>member
-1 MDSIQNGYEP
+1 MS
-11 MQKKLFLIDGMA
+11 KKLFLIDGMA
-23 VVYRAY
+23 IVYRAY

-51 INTLLDIMH
+51 INTLLDIIH
-60 TYEPTHIAVAFDTH
+60 TYEPTHIAVALDTH
-74 GPTFRH
+74 EPTFRH
-80 VEYPEYKAT
+80 LEYPEYKAT
-89 RDETPEGVRTA
+89 RDETPEGIRTG
-100 VPHIKTLLEAFNI
+100 VPHIKNLLAAFNI

-123 DDVIGTLAR
+123 DDVIGTFAR
-132 TAEKQGFDTYMVTP
+132 QAEEQGFETYMVTP

-153 VDEHTF
+153 VDEHTY
-159 MLKPGMGRSGELLD
+159 MLKPGRSGGEAELLN
-173 VPKILEQ
+173 VKKILEQ
-180 WNIEKVGQVIDILG
+180 WNIEKIEQVIDILG
-194 LAGDSADNV
+194 LAGDTADNI

-215 KLIAEFGSVEN
+215 KLIANYGSIEN
-226 LLENTDKLKGKQKEK
+226 LLEHTHELKGKQKEK
-241 VEANKQQALLSKR
+241 LEDNKTQALLSKR
-254 LVTIKCDMELKESP
+254 LVTIKCDVPVIEKPDELI
-268 DQLTIGKR
+268 IGDR
-276 NDDQLKTL
+276 DDDKLKLL
-284 FAELEFKSLIKRLF
+284 FTELEFKTLIKRLF
-298 GEAPTPKSVEVAKAT
+298 GESPTAESVAVAAAT
-313 TGQGDLFEFAAAQRP
+313 EGQGDLFEFAATSHP
-328 EMTEPVP
+328 EMLAPSQG
-335 TFKTIKDVAHKY
+335 FQTIKDVKHKY

-355 RGALAEK
+355 RDALAEK
-362 LSGCYEICFDT
+362 LTGCYEICFDT
-373 ETTGLDVRTA
+373 ETTGLDVRVA

-388 SFAIEPHEA
+388 AFCIEPHEA
-397 WFVTLPPDREQTLQ
+397 WFVTLPPDREETLK
-411 ALEKFLPILGNPDIR
+411 ALEKFIPILNNPDVR

-441 NGIEVRGEL
+441 HGIEVRGEL

-465 HGMDHMAESL
+465 HNMDHMAESL
-475 LGYSPVPITALIG
+475 LNYSPVPITALIG
-488 AKKSTQKTLRE
+488 EKKSSQKTLRE
-499 VDIDVLCEYGAED
+499 VDIDELCEYGAED

-524 PMLKERGQER
+524 PMLKKKGQER

-548 QMEYNGINLDVAAL
+548 QMEYNGINLDVPNLEA
-562 GKYSELLAEKIEALE
+562 YSEKLGEKIKSLE
-577 ASIYEMAGGG
+577 TAVYTMAGME
-587 PFNLNSPKQLGE
+587 FNLNSPKQLGE
-599 VLFDRMK
+599 VLFDLLK
-606 LVEKPKKTRTGQ
+606 LVEKPKKTKTGQ
-618 YKTDESVLADL
+618 YKTDESVLSDL
-629 APKHEIVAK
+629 AHEHEIVRK
-638 ILAYRSLAKL
+638 LLEYRTLTKL
-648 KSTYVDALPEDVFP
+648 KSTYVDALPKEVFAGS
-662 DTGRVHT
+662 GRLHT
-669 TFSQAVTTTG
+669 TFSQAITTTG

-695 EEGREIRRA
+695 EEGREVRRA
-704 FIPREGFTLLACD
+704 FIPREGFTLLASD

-730 GDAGLREAFIH
+730 GDPGLREAFIH

-749 AARVFGVSKEEVT
+749 AARVFDVDKNDVT

-782 FGLSKRL
+782 FGLSQRL

-796 QEIIEQYR
+796 AEIIEQYR
-804 ANYPG
+804 ANYGG
-809 VQDWLD
+809 VQDYLD
-815 ETILFAQQ
+815 STIEFAQK

-835 YIRDINARNQMVRS
+835 YIRDINAKNQMIRS

-870 AMIAVQKMLEEKKS
+870 AMISIQKMLEEKKT

-903 EADDLI
+903 EADELI

>member
-1 MDSIQNGYEP
+1 MT
-11 MQKKLFLIDGMA
+11 KKLFLIDGMA
-23 VVYRAY
+23 IVYRAY
-29 FGLIRNPRINSKG
+29 FGFIRNPRINSKG

-60 TYEPTHIAVAFDTH
+60 TYEPTHLAVAFDTH
-74 GPTFRH
+74 EPTFRH
-80 VEYPEYKAT
+80 IEYPEYKAT
-89 RDETPEGVRTA
+89 RDATPEGIHTA
-100 VPHIKTLLEAFNI
+100 VPHIKNLLAAFNI
-113 PILEYPGFEA
+113 PVLEYPGFEA

-132 TAEKQGFDTYMVTP
+132 TAEKQGFNTYMVTP
-146 DKDYAQL
+146 DKDFAQL

-159 MLKPGMGRSGELLD
+159 MLKPGRGGGEPELLD
-173 VPKILEQ
+173 VAAILEQ
-180 WNIEKVGQVIDILG
+180 WNIEKIEQVIDILG
-194 LAGDSADNV
+194 LAGDTADNI

-215 KLIAEFGSVEN
+215 KLIAQFGSVEN
-226 LLENTDKLKGKQKEK
+226 LLENTEQLKGKQKEK
-241 VEANKQQALLSKR
+241 VEENKTQALLSKR
-254 LVTIKCDMELKESP
+254 LVTIKCDVPVKESP
-268 DQLTIGKR
+268 DALLIGTR
-276 NDDQLKTL
+276 NDDQLKSL
-284 FAELEFKSLIKRLF
+284 FTELEFKGLIKRLF
-298 GEAPTPKSVEVAKAT
+298 GESPTPTSVAVAAASE
-313 TGQGDLFEFAAAQRP
+313 GQGDLFEFAAATQP
-328 EMTEPVP
+328 ELMEPAS
-335 TFKTIKDVAHKY
+335 TFKTIKEVKHNY

-355 RGALAEK
+355 RNALAEK

-373 ETTGLDVRTA
+373 ETTSLDVRTA

-388 SFAIEPHEA
+388 SFAVEPHEA
-397 WFVTLPPDREQTLQ
+397 WFITLPPDREQTLQ
-411 ALEKFLPILGNPDIR
+411 ALEKFLPILSNPDVR

-475 LGYSPVPITALIG
+475 LNYSPVPITALIG
-488 AKKSTQKTLRE
+488 EKKSTQKTLRE
-499 VDIDVLCEYGAED
+499 VDLDALCEYGAED

-548 QMEYNGINLDVAAL
+548 QMEYNGINLDVPNL
-562 GKYSELLAEKIEALE
+562 EKYSIALAEKIQTLE
-577 ASIYEMAGGG
+577 TAIYTMAGME
-587 PFNLNSPKQLGE
+587 FNLNSPKQLGE
-599 VLFDRMK
+599 VLFDLLK
-606 LVEKPKKTRTGQ
+606 LVEKPKKTKTGQ
-618 YKTDESVLADL
+618 YKTDESVLSDL
-629 APKHEIVAK
+629 APDHEIVQH
-638 ILAYRSLAKL
+638 ILDYRSLAKL
-648 KSTYVDALPEDVFP
+648 KSTYVDALPQDVLP
-662 DTGRVHT
+662 ATGRIHT

-704 FIPREGFTLLACD
+704 FIPKEGFTLLACD

-730 GDAGLREAFIH
+730 GDEGLREAFIH

-749 AARVFGVSKEEVT
+749 AARVFGVDKADVT

-782 FGLSKRL
+782 FGLSQRL

-796 QEIIEQYR
+796 AEIIEQYR
-804 ANYPG
+804 ANYSG

-815 ETILFAQQ
+815 ETILFAQKN
-823 HEYVETITGRRR
+823 EYVETITGRRR
-835 YIRDINARNQMVRS
+835 YIRDINARNQMVRG

-870 AMIAVQKMLEEKKS
+870 AMIGIQKMLEEKKS